1 MIKSNVNNPRLRF
14 PNFKDDWKKF
24 QLKDVLVEHKSRNSK
39 SEFDEVFSVAKE
51 KGVIN
56 QIEHLGRSYA
66 SDNITNYKVVFP
78 DDVIYT
84 KSPTA
89 GFPFGI
95 IKQNKIDR
103 TGVVSVLYA
112 VFKPQNK
119 YLGLL
124 LDYYFSLPVNT
135 YNYLVPL
142 VHKGAKN
149 TMNIGNEDFLKGA
162 KISFPSEVL
171 EQQKITDFFIS
182 IDKRIE
188 QLKEKK
194 ELLEQYKKGITQKI
208 FSQELRFKDEEGKDF
223 PDWTFLKLKDVF
235 AIKSIKNKN
244 SLIQNVLTNSA
255 TRGIVSQG
263 DYFDKDIA
271 NQNNL
276 EGYYVVEI
284 DDFVYNPRISQS
296 APVGPLKRNNL
307 AIGVM
312 SPLYTILSC
321 KKGNLDF
328 FENYFNSN
336 FWHKYMKGIANY
348 GVRHDRMNITKDGFE
363 KLPLPFPEVKEQEKI
378 AAFLNEIDK
387 QIQAVTSQL
396 KQTKKFKKGVLQ
408 QMFV

>member
-1 MIKSNVNNPRLRF
+1 MRNTSTKPDLRF
-14 PNFKDDWKKF
+14 PEFNDEWDFKYGNEIFDTISNKNHNSDLQILAISQEFGAIPRHLINYDIAVTEKSISTYKIVDIGDFIISLRSF
-24 QLKDVLVEHKSRNSK
+24 Q
-39 SEFDEVFSVAKE
+39 
-51 KGVIN
+51 GG
-56 QIEHLGRSYA
+56 IEYS
-66 SDNITNYKVVFP
+66 NYKG
-78 DDVIYT
+78 IC
-84 KSPTA
+84 SPA
-89 GFPFGI
+89 YI
-95 IKQNKIDR
+95 ILRPKINIENQF
-103 TGVVSVLYA
+103 
-112 VFKPQNK
+112 FKY
-119 YLGLL
+119 YLK
-124 LDYYFSLPVNT
+124 T
-135 YNYLVPL
+135 YNYIQNLQMRLEGIRDGKMISFKYFSEVKLPL
-142 VHKGAKN
+142 PNKKEQKRIA
-149 TMNIGNEDFLKGA
+149 DFL
-162 KISFPSEVL
+162 
-171 EQQKITDFFIS
+171 IT

-312 SPLYTILSC
+312 SPLYTILTC

-396 KQTKKFKKGVLQ
+396 KQSKKFKKGLLQ
-408 QMFV
+408 KMFV

>member
-1 MIKSNVNNPRLRF
+1 MKEINNNPRLRF
-14 PNFKDDWKKF
+14 LSFNKDWEKVKLSEI
-24 QLKDVLVEHKSRNSK
+24 LKEHKSRNTN
-39 SEFDEVFSVAKE
+39 SEVEEVFSVAKE

-78 DDVIYT
+78 FDVVYT

-112 VFKPQNK
+112 VFKPQNQ

-124 LDYYFSLPVNT
+124 FDYYFSVPANT

-149 TMNIGNEDFLKGA
+149 TMNIGNEDFLNGA
-162 KISFPSEVL
+162 KISLPNDISE
-171 EQQKITDFFIS
+171 QKKITDFLIT
-182 IDKRIE
+182 IDIRID
-188 QLKEKK
+188 QLKDKK
-194 ELLEQYKKGITQKI
+194 EFLEKYKKGITQKI
-208 FSQELRFKDEEGKDF
+208 FSQQFRFKDLDGNDF
-223 PDWTFLKLKDVF
+223 PDWDILKLKDVF
-235 AIKSIKNKN
+235 SIKSIKNSRSEIK
-244 SLIQNVLTNSA
+244 NVLTNSA

-276 EGYYVVEI
+276 EGYYIVEV
-284 DDFVYNPRISQS
+284 DDFVYNPRISQT

-307 AIGVM
+307 QIGVM
-312 SPLYTILSC
+312 SPLYTVLTC
-321 KKGNLDF
+321 RKGNLDF
-328 FENYFNSN
+328 YENYFNSN

-363 KLPLPFPEVKEQEKI
+363 KLPLPFPNINEQEKI
-378 AAFLNEIDK
+378 ASFLNEIDK
-387 QIQAVTSQL
+387 QIQAVALQL
-396 KQTKKFKKGVLQ
+396 KQTKKFKKGLLQ
-408 QMFV
+408 QMFC